1 MYLSIE
7 LSDIDVS
14 LEKVKLNYVWQN
26 WNWTKFGKSEIQ
38 RSLAKVK
45 IHI

>member
-26 WNWTKFGKSEIQ
+26 
-38 RSLAKVK
+38 
-45 IHI
+45 